1 MNLIQFM
8 PLFLIDILDYFYF
21 YKTIIVSSETSRFEK
36 NDWFLGKVVSQ
47 IEIVNVNSFKVT
59 DKIEIDQYN

>member
-21 YKTIIVSSETSRFEK
+21 YKTIIVSSGTSRFEK

-47 IEIVNVNSFKVT
+47 IEIVNVNSLKVT
-59 DKIEIDQYN
+59 DKIEI